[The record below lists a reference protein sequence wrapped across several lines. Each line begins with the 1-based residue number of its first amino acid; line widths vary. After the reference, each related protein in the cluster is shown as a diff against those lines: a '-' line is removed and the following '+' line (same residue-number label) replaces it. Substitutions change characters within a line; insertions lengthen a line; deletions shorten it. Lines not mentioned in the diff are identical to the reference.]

1 MICFLERWQSS
12 LFFDVLLQTKA
23 AFTRQY
29 NKECHLT
36 PYATGAAPRRKRGR
50 GGVTPGAEEE
60 LEEGEGEEGAL
71 APGSDSEE
79 DDEGLGR
86 DTMIK
91 VTGGCSLLG
100 VAYAHRST

>member
-1 MICFLERWQSS
+1 M
-12 LFFDVLLQTKA
+12 QTKA

-71 APGSDSEE
+71 APGSDS
-79 DDEGLGR
+79 DEGLGR

-91 VTGGCSLLG
+91 VTGGGSLLG
-100 VAYAHRST
+100 FAYAHRST